1 MVLWM
6 WVPLEV
12 SKDLDQ
18 DQPSTSQSNVIW
30 TEGTPNGPDA
40 PRPILI
46 TLGKEDSDLL
56 NKIVPPV
63 DGEIELLH
71 KSGVTVDENG
81 MVYELKIRS
90 MNDGKMQKLLVG
102 RGGAFCILCSITKE
116 DAVSW
121 TKFRMGLKW
130 TMWISIH

>member
-1 MVLWM
+1 MILWM
-6 WVPLEV
+6 WVSLEV

-30 TEGTPNGPDA
+30 TEGTPNSPDA
-40 PRPILI
+40 ARPILI

-71 KSGVTVDENG
+71 RYGVTADDNG
-81 MVYELKIRS
+81 KVYELKIQFLCS

-102 RGGAFCILCSITKE
+102 RGGAICILCSFTKE
-116 DAVSW
+116 DAVYVDQ
-121 TKFRMGLKW
+121 
-130 TMWISIH
+130 I